1 MSASLTVFC
10 CALLPCFLLGWN
22 AVASLRREWLGHFL
36 LGFSLLLCALV
47 DVRGLA
53 LLGAMTCVNYAFGL
67 ALAAPG
73 DRDDG
78 LRRRGIL
85 LAAVLVNVL
94 PLCALRLWDRGP
106 AFLSQAV
113 PAAPASAASGA
124 FTLAS
129 PLLPGLAFWMLIQIG
144 WLASIYR
151 RQVEPEG
158 FLRHAVFSCAFPHLF
173 AGPVVRYEQMG
184 RQYDGLASLNGSS
197 VAAGLMLLGIGLCKK
212 CLLADQLD
220 AASSAVFAAAAQG
233 APLSQLEAWAGTL
246 SFTFQIYFDFS
257 GYMDIVSGTALMAGV
272 RLPQNFSSP
281 LRATGFIEFWR
292 RWHITLSSWIKDFVY
307 TPLGGEWCGPARQL
321 LSFACAML
329 VCGLWHGFQLTFLA
343 WALMNGVLLLVN
355 YFFRKAVA
363 GRPLEELA
371 RLLPCRLAFGLATF
385 LLLNVCFAMFRADSP
400 MTAVFLYKAMAGIGA
415 DAAASAPLPGFAIGS
430 WRMLFPLVP
439 AMLAAFL
446 LPASREFVAGR
457 RDGSRAWLAWS
468 MNGFWACVCALGIFA
483 SLVLSGEPRP
493 FIF

>member
-1 MSASLTVFC
+1 MSSSLTVFC
-10 CALLPCFLLGWN
+10 CALLPCFLLCWN
-22 AVASLRREWLGHFL
+22 AVASLRREWLGHLL

-53 LLGAMTCVNYAFGL
+53 MLCAMTCVNYAFGL

-73 DRDDG
+73 EREDG
-78 LRRRGIL
+78 MRRKGIL
-85 LAAVLVNVL
+85 LAAATANVL
-94 PLCALRLWDRGP
+94 PLCFLRLQDQGF
-106 AFLSQAV
+106 AFLSLAS
-113 PAAPASAASGA
+113 PPAPAHAGA

-173 AGPVVRYEQMG
+173 AGPIVRYEQMG
-184 RQYDGLASLNGSS
+184 RQYDGLAPLEASN

-220 AASSAVFAAAAQG
+220 AAACAVFAAASQG
-233 APLSQLEAWAGTL
+233 APLGQLEAWAGTL

-257 GYMDIVSGTALMAGV
+257 GYMDIVSGAALMAGV

-329 VCGLWHGFQLTFLA
+329 VCGLWHGFHLTFLV
-343 WALMNGVLLLVN
+343 WALMNGVFLLVN
-355 YFFRKAVA
+355 YLFRKAVS

-371 RLLPCRLAFGLATF
+371 RLAPCRMLFGLATF
-385 LLLNVCFAMFRADSP
+385 LLLNACFAMFRADSP
-400 MTAVFLYKAMAGIGA
+400 AAAIFLYSAMAGL
-415 DAAASAPLPGFAIGS
+415 AAEGNAPLPGLAIGS
-430 WRMLFPLVP
+430 WSMLFPLVP
-439 AMLAAFL
+439 AMLATLL

-457 RDGSRAWLAWS
+457 RDGGRAWLAWS
-468 MNGFWACVCALGIFA
+468 MNGFWAAVCALGLFA
-483 SLVLSGEPRP
+483 SLVLAGAPGP